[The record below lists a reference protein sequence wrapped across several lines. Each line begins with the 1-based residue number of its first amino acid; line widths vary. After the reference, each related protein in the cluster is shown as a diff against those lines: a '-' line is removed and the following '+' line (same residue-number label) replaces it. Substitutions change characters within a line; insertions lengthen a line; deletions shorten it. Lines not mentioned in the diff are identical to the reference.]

1 MSRADHPVGFSAFKC
16 TFRLRNYPFVMRL
29 VLLCMLLAAI
39 LPQSGVAQE
48 IIKLW
53 PDNAIPNAIAGAQIT
68 EKSETDANDILRIS
82 NVSVP
87 TITAYLPAKNKAT
100 GAAVM
105 ICPGG
110 GYGILAASHEGSD
123 IARWFNEMG
132 VAAFVLKY
140 RLPNPQIMTN
150 QQEVPLMDAMQG
162 MTLIRKD
169 AVRYGIDPNKIGVM
183 GFSAGGHLASTLAT
197 HYNQGPK
204 ASEQAK
210 PNFAI
215 LLYPVVTF
223 GEKAH
228 GGSRDNLL
236 GKLKTSPEMVAYYSN
251 ELQVT
256 NQTPPT
262 FLVHAEDDKAV
273 PVENSINYYVACLKN
288 GVPAEMHLYPTGG
301 HGFGLR
307 TAKFGSLNSWPE
319 NCKTWLMALTAK
331 K

>member
-1 MSRADHPVGFSAFKC
+1 MRSLLFS
-16 TFRLRNYPFVMRL
+16 
-29 VLLCMLLAAI
+29 MLLATV
-39 LPQSGVAQE
+39 LPKLALAQE

-53 PDNAIPNAIAGAQIT
+53 PDEAIPNAIVGTQIT

-87 TITAYLPAKNKAT
+87 TLTVYLPPKGKAT
-100 GAAVM
+100 GTAVM

-123 IARWFNEMG
+123 VARWFNDMG

-140 RLPNPQIMTN
+140 RLPNPAIMTN
-150 QQEVPLMDAMQG
+150 QQEVPLLDAMQG
-162 MTLIRKD
+162 LTLIRKG
-169 AVRYGIDPNKIGVM
+169 AARYGIDSNKIGVM

-197 HYNQGPK
+197 HYNKGPK

-210 PNFAI
+210 PNFTI
-215 LLYPVVTF
+215 LLYPVITF

-228 GGSRDNLL
+228 AGSRNNLL
-236 GKLKTSPEMVAYYSN
+236 GKLASSPEMVAYYSN

-256 NQTPPT
+256 AQTPPT

-273 PVENSINYYVACLKN
+273 PVENSIDFYLACLKS
-288 GVPAEMHLYPTGG
+288 GVPAEMHLYPSGG

-307 TAKFGSLNSWPE
+307 TAKFGSLNAWPDA
-319 NCKTWLMALTAK
+319 CKAWLMSLYAK

>member
-1 MSRADHPVGFSAFKC
+1 
-16 TFRLRNYPFVMRL
+16 MRFF
-29 VLLCMLLAAI
+29 LLSMLLVTATI
-39 LPQSGVAQE
+39 QLTSAQE

-53 PDNAIPNAIAGAQIT
+53 PDGAIPNAIVGATIT
-68 EKSETDANDILRIS
+68 EKSETDANGILRIS
-82 NVSVP
+82 NVSIP
-87 TITAYLPAKNKAT
+87 TLTAYLPPKEKMT

-123 IARWFNEMG
+123 IAQWFNQMG

-140 RLPNPQIMTN
+140 RLPNPNIMTK
-150 QQEVPLMDAMQG
+150 QEEVPLIDAMQG
-162 MTLIRKD
+162 MTLIRQNASK
-169 AVRYGIDPNKIGVM
+169 YGINPAKIGVM

-197 HYNQGPK
+197 HYHRGEK

-228 GGSRDNLL
+228 TGSRDNLL
-236 GKLKTSPEMVAYYSN
+236 GKQNTSPDLVAYYSN
-251 ELQVT
+251 ESQVSP
-256 NQTPPT
+256 QTPPS

-273 PVENSINYYVACLKN
+273 PVENSISYYLACLKHA
-288 GVPAEMHLYPTGG
+288 VPVEMHLYPAGG

-307 TAKFGSLNSWPE
+307 TAKFGSLNTWPDA
-319 NCKTWLMALTAK
+319 CKAWLKGLGAVN
-331 K
+331 

>member
-1 MSRADHPVGFSAFKC
+1 MLSA
-16 TFRLRNYPFVMRL
+16 TL
-29 VLLCMLLAAI
+29 
-39 LPQSGVAQE
+39 LPQLALSQDIV
-48 IIKLW
+48 KLW
-53 PDNAIPNAIAGAQIT
+53 PDDAIPNAIAGAQLT
-68 EKSETDANDILRIS
+68 EKSETDANGILRIS

-87 TITAYLPAKNKAT
+87 TLTVFLPPKEKAT

-123 IARWFNEMG
+123 IAKWFNEMG

-140 RLPNPQIMTN
+140 RLPNPAIMTN
-150 QQEVPLMDAMQG
+150 QQEVPLLDAMQG
-162 MTLIRKD
+162 MTLIRQS
-169 AVRYGIDPNKIGVM
+169 ASRYNIDPNKIGVM

-197 HYNQGPK
+197 HYDKGPK

-228 GGSRDNLL
+228 AGSRNNLL
-236 GKLKTSPEMVAYYSN
+236 GKLAASPELVAYYSN
-251 ELQVT
+251 ELQVSSK
-256 NQTPPT
+256 TPPT

-273 PVENSINYYVACLKN
+273 PVENSISFYLACLKS
-288 GVPAEMHLYPTGG
+288 GIPAEMHLYPTGG
-301 HGFGLR
+301 HGFGMR
-307 TAKFGSLNSWPE
+307 TAKFGSLNMWPE
-319 NCKTWLMALTAK
+319 ACRAWLTNLTGAK
-331 K
+331 

>member
-1 MSRADHPVGFSAFKC
+1 
-16 TFRLRNYPFVMRL
+16 MRY
-29 VLLCMLLAAI
+29 LLLGMLLTTA
-39 LPQSGVAQE
+39 LPQLALSQE

-53 PDNAIPNAIAGAQIT
+53 PDGAIPNAIAGAQIT
-68 EKSETDANDILRIS
+68 EKSDTDANGILRIS

-87 TITAYLPAKNKAT
+87 TLTAYLPAKEKAT

-123 IARWFNEMG
+123 VARWFNELG

-140 RLPNPQIMTN
+140 RLPNPAIMTN

-162 MTLIRKD
+162 MVLIHQN
-169 AVRYGIDPNKIGVM
+169 AARYGINPTKIGVM

-197 HYNQGPK
+197 HYHRGTQAN
-204 ASEQAK
+204 EQAK

-215 LLYPVVTF
+215 LMYPVVTF

-228 GGSRDNLL
+228 GGSRDKLL
-236 GKLKTSPEMVAYYSN
+236 GKLNTSPEMIAYYSN

-256 NQTPPT
+256 AQTPPS

-273 PVENSINYYVACLKN
+273 PVENSIDYYLACLKN
-288 GVPAEMHLYPTGG
+288 GVPAEMHLYPQGG

-307 TAKFGSLNSWPE
+307 TAKFGSLNTWPE
-319 NCKTWLMALTAK
+319 SCKAWLIGLGAVK
-331 K
+331 